1 MTSKRFTKA
10 LAAAAGI
17 GALALSGCS
26 DTSPVDPGTEA
37 PDDEISVVGL
47 MVQDI
52 SNPFFAAMQSS
63 MEEVADEEGFTL
75 NVQDG
80 QQDLGAQN
88 EQIDAFIQQQ
98 VDIILLNA
106 VDSEGIGSAVRRAL
120 DAGITV
126 VAVDV
131 DAAGAQAAVTT
142 DNVEAGRQA
151 CTALF
156 EKMGGQGNILIV
168 DGTPI
173 TSVQERVEGCEEV
186 LAEYPDIT
194 VLAHQN
200 GNNDR
205 ATGLD
210 LTTQMLTA
218 NEDVQGIFAINDPT
232 ALGATLAL
240 GQANREGVWVVG
252 VDGSP
257 EAVEAM
263 QDDSFPNSSFWAT
276 PAQDPGGMVVEA
288 FEVAKDIRENGAPD
302 EADRLTLVEPSL
314 VTRDTVSDYAGW

>member
-1 MTSKRFTKA
+1 
-10 LAAAAGI
+10 
-17 GALALSGCS
+17 
-26 DTSPVDPGTEA
+26 
-37 PDDEISVVGL
+37 
-47 MVQDI
+47 
-52 SNPFFAAMQSS
+52 
-63 MEEVADEEGFTL
+63 
-75 NVQDG
+75 VQDG

-106 VDSEGIGSAVRRAL
+106 VDSEGIGSAVQRAL

-194 VLAHQN
+194 VRAHQN
-200 GNNDR
+200 GTDDR

-210 LTTQMLTA
+210 LTTQRLTA

-257 EAVEAM
+257 EA
-263 QDDSFPNSSFWAT
+263 
-276 PAQDPGGMVVEA
+276 
-288 FEVAKDIRENGAPD
+288 
-302 EADRLTLVEPSL
+302 
-314 VTRDTVSDYAGW
+314 